1 MPQTFYY
8 QEVLNF
14 DMLNIFMWHFKNVN
28 DCAVYG
34 LVFLCLT
41 NFTYTHIH
49 TQYIYIYIYRER
61 ERERQ
66 IDRDRQIDIDRQIF
80 RYLRNADI

>member
-49 TQYIYIYIYRER
+49 TQYIYIYIYIHMQNVSKIYEKC
-61 ERERQ
+61 
-66 IDRDRQIDIDRQIF
+66 IPISI
-80 RYLRNADI
+80 